1 MVISGLT
8 LIKPVHRDLLG
19 GSTSDLS
26 SLSDKPI
33 LPTEEAEIRYC
44 DPFDTSNVDVVTA
57 PGQAELKCL
66 EKELLS
72 DIKPKIVQSISVD
85 EDDFNPR
92 ALAPTKTRTL
102 SRPDVLNV
110 GQSKSVSF
118 SLPLTAEDDKSKAAK
133 PLTPFYVRKNS
144 APVVDPFDTSFVPT
158 LAPGKTELK
167 LIENELNQIESTQEE
182 PVVVSETKAEPV
194 DLLSI
199 RNDIA
204 AKVLTPA
211 AEEVT
216 ISELLY
222 ADPFDTSIAKNIQP
236 GKAELKLLEDELIQ
250 TKQVTLEQQKDLLVH
265 TGDTI
270 IEKPLSPE
278 LRSDIDPFDT
288 SFASNIQPGRAELKV
303 LESELI

>member
-1 MVISGLT
+1 M
-8 LIKPVHRDLLG
+8 
-19 GSTSDLS
+19 
-26 SLSDKPI
+26 
-33 LPTEEAEIRYC
+33 PTEELEICYC
-44 DPFDTSNVDVVTA
+44 DPFDTSIVDVVKV

-72 DIKPKIVQSISVD
+72 DIKGVETVSVD
-85 EDDFNPR
+85 EDFNPR
-92 ALAPTKTRTL
+92 ALEPTKTRTL

-118 SLPLTAEDDKSKAAK
+118 SVPSLTAKDDKTKAVK

-144 APVVDPFDTSFVPT
+144 VPAVDPFDTSFVPA

-167 LIENELNQIESTQEE
+167 LIENELKQIETRQED
-182 PVVVSETKAEPV
+182 PVVLLIETKAQPV

-199 RNDIA
+199 SNNIT

-216 ISELLY
+216 GELLLY
-222 ADPFDTSIAKNIQP
+222 ADPFDTSIAKNILP
-236 GKAELKLLEDELIQ
+236 GKAELKLLENELIE
-250 TKQVTLEQQKDLLVH
+250 TVTLEQQGDLLVH

-270 IEKPLSPE
+270 IEKPLSPK
-278 LRSDIDPFDT
+278 LDLVNSDNFDPFDT

>member
-1 MVISGLT
+1 M
-8 LIKPVHRDLLG
+8 
-19 GSTSDLS
+19 
-26 SLSDKPI
+26 
-33 LPTEEAEIRYC
+33 PTEELEISYC
-44 DPFDTSNVDVVTA
+44 DPFDTSIVEVVTA

-72 DIKPKIVQSISVD
+72 DIKGIETIS
-85 EDDFNPR
+85 DDFNPR
-92 ALAPTKTRTL
+92 ALEPTRTRTL
-102 SRPDVLNV
+102 SRPDVLNI

-118 SLPLTAEDDKSKAAK
+118 SVAPAVKDDKSKAAK

-144 APVVDPFDTSFVPT
+144 VPAVDPFDTSFVPT

-167 LIENELNQIESTQEE
+167 LIENELNQIETRRQDD
-182 PVVVSETKAEPV
+182 PVVRIIETKAQPV

-199 RNDIA
+199 SNDIT

-216 ISELLY
+216 GELLLY
-222 ADPFDTSIAKNIQP
+222 ADPFDTSIAKNILP
-236 GKAELKLLEDELIQ
+236 GKAELKLLENELIE
-250 TKQVTLEQQKDLLVH
+250 TVTLEQQEDLLVH

-278 LRSDIDPFDT
+278 LENSDPFDT